1 VESCDVNDLQK
12 QIRQLSKSSK
22 TLKKLKNDRDFT

>member
-1 VESCDVNDLQK
+1 MGNDLQK

-22 TLKKLKNDRDFT
+22 TLKKLKNEKDFT